1 MSRRSAIALP
11 ARIAQRA
18 ERPQKHV
25 WRARVVLL
33 TAEGVGTRAIMRETS
48 KSKTCVWRW
57 QERFADEALKGCCAT
72 RRGLR
77 ASRSLIR
84 CRRTRRDADDG
95 AAAGRSHALDGRS
108 SDGGGSRR
116 QRLFRATHLTLPRTS
131 AIPHPAVQALQRPR
145 VRRQVARR
153 GRASP
158 SNGSLTPKKSS
169 KPSDEGTKR

>member
-1 MSRRSAIALP
+1 MQLLPLFDTAMRSIGSGRFQPAESPLTFESDQGFRPDLGRASLGGPSWRRPFRLFGCPRSAPCAG
-11 ARIAQRA
+11 QRA

-25 WRARVVLL
+25 WRARIVLL

-95 AAAGRSHALDGRS
+95 AAAGRSHAL
-108 SDGGGSRR
+108 
-116 QRLFRATHLTLPRTS
+116 
-131 AIPHPAVQALQRPR
+131 
-145 VRRQVARR
+145 
-153 GRASP
+153 
-158 SNGSLTPKKSS
+158 
-169 KPSDEGTKR
+169 